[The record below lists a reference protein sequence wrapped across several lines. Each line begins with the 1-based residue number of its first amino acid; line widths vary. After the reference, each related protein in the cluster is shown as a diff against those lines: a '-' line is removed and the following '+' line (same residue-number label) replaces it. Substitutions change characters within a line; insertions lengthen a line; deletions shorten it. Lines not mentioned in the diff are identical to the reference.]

1 MVALGTVCA
10 GGVQIMPW
18 WGVVGLI
25 YLGLVLVAYIG
36 TRLSDRRQAK
46 RGAEEVEEWL
56 REYYGP

>member
-1 MVALGTVCA
+1 
-10 GGVQIMPW
+10 MPW